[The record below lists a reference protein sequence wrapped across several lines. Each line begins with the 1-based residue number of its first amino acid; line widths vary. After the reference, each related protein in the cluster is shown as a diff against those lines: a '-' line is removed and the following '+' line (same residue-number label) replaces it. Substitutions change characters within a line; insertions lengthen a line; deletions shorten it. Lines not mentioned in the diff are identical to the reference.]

1 MREVLG
7 GKLKERSPNAVTSI
21 VANEAGPATFQA
33 GAPML
38 QVRDLQTSILK
49 PASFSLSAGGALAA
63 RGPSGAGQTLLL
75 RGGAGFDANEGL
87 VSLDGREPSIFAGPA
102 CRRLGGSVAPD

>member
-7 GKLKERSPNAVTSI
+7 GKLNERSPNAVTSI

-38 QVRDLQTSILK
+38 QIRDLQTSILT
-49 PASFSLSAGGALAA
+49 PASFSLSAGEGLAA
-63 RGPSGAGQTLLL
+63 RGPPGAGTTSLP
-75 RGGAGFDANEGL
+75 RAGAERCANG
-87 VSLDGREPSIFAGPA
+87 
-102 CRRLGGSVAPD
+102 RLGTLAARDRASLA